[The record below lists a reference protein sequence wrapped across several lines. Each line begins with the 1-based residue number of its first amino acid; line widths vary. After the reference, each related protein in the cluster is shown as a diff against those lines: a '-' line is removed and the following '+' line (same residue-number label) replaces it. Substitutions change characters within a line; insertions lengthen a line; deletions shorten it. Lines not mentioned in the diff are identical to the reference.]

1 LNGCETRLNFVCLF
15 NAKNYFTVIV
25 DILQIFSRFLHI
37 QNEFVFSDDKMYKS
51 SNLPSTRKVLLTFF
65 RYTDKQL
72 GKFFLA
78 DTFFRVCFS
87 ARALRARKIY
97 KAQQLFL
104 TSTAS

>member
-1 LNGCETRLNFVCLF
+1 MLKTISQELSIFYKYSLDFYTFKMNLF
-15 NAKNYFTVIV
+15 FQMK
-25 DILQIFSRFLHI
+25 
-37 QNEFVFSDDKMYKS
+37 KCMS

-65 RYTDKQL
+65 RYINTQL
-72 GKFFLA
+72 GKYFLA
-78 DTFFRVCFS
+78 DKFFRVCFS